1 METLREA
8 RLRQFLSIR
17 ELAARAGVSTRTIV
31 QLEQGRTTPTFKTAR
46 KVATALGIAP
56 GEIAEFA
63 AMADAALEGKDA
75 A

>member
-1 METLREA
+1 MESLREV

-17 ELAARAGVSTRTIV
+17 ELATRASVSTRTIV
-31 QLEQGRTTPTFKTAR
+31 QIEQGRTSPTFKTAR
-46 KVATALGIAP
+46 KIAAALDVAP

-63 AMADAALEGKDA
+63 AMVDEALEGKDA